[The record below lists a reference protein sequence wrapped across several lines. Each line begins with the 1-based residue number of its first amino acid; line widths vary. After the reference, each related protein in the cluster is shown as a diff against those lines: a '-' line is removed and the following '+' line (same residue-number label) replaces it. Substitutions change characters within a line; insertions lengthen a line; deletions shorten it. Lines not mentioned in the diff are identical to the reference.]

1 MIKTAA
7 ITRPGLTWTEI
18 GRFAEALTF
27 ARRALFTP
35 VEEINADYTLGPSG
49 IWVTGLIASGRIR
62 SQSDL
67 ARRFGI
73 PKSLVTEQ
81 IALLVSQDFVATAQA
96 QDDKRQKTLSLTP
109 VAARSTTGWAR
120 LSKPSSTSCSGIIQP
135 RTCAA
140 APNSSLISPA
150 QPKGARRL
158 SRQATECYQTFMR
171 SPGAR

>member
-35 VEEINADYTLGPSG
+35 VEEINADYTLGPRG
-49 IWVTGLIASGRIR
+49 IWVIASGRIR

-67 ARRFGI
+67 ARHFGI

-81 IALLVSQDFVATAQA
+81 IALLVSQDLVATAQA
-96 QDDKRQKTLSLTP
+96 QDDKRQKTLSLTTRGQALNDRLG
-109 VAARSTTGWAR
+109 AAFEAKLDQLLGRYSAEDVRFCTELLNALAGSAEGRPIT
-120 LSKPSSTSCSGIIQP
+120 KP
-135 RTCAA
+135 
-140 APNSSLISPA
+140 
-150 QPKGARRL
+150 
-158 SRQATECYQTFMR
+158 
-171 SPGAR
+171 

>member
-35 VEEINADYTLGPSG
+35 VEEINADYTLGPRG
-49 IWVTGLIASGRIR
+49 IWVIASGRIR

-67 ARRFGI
+67 ARHFGI

-81 IALLVSQDFVATAQA
+81 IALLVSQDLVATAQA

-109 VAARSTTGWAR
+109 RGRALNDRLGAAFEAK
-120 LSKPSSTSCSGIIQP
+120 LD
-135 RTCAA
+135 
-140 APNSSLISPA
+140 
-150 QPKGARRL
+150 
-158 SRQATECYQTFMR
+158 
-171 SPGAR
+171 